1 MASLQRG
8 GLDTLDPRRRR
19 TDTFPCD
26 GPGDVRGA
34 CRVTARLESRLPL
47 PITAAMVRPS
57 VRRRGFTLIE
67 LMVSL
72 AIVVFLASL
81 VTPMVVTAIKREK
94 EQELRTALRQI
105 RQAIDDY
112 KQAGDEGRIA
122 RLPGQTG
129 YPRSLEVLA
138 TGAPD
143 LLDPAGRR
151 LYFLRRVPRDPFFT
165 DERVAAPDTWGRR
178 SYASTPDKPEPG
190 ADVYDVY
197 SLGEGTGINGVPYR
211 QW

>member
-1 MASLQRG
+1 MPVMHRASL
-8 GLDTLDPRRRR
+8 RR
-19 TDTFPCD
+19 T
-26 GPGDVRGA
+26 
-34 CRVTARLESRLPL
+34 
-47 PITAAMVRPS
+47 
-57 VRRRGFTLIE
+57 GFTLVE

-72 AIVVFLASL
+72 VIVVFLASL
-81 VTPMVVTAIKREK
+81 VTPMVITAIKREK

-129 YPRSLEVLA
+129 YPRSLAVLV

-143 LLDPAGRR
+143 ALDPQGRR
-151 LYFLRRVPRDPFFT
+151 LYFLRRIPRDPFFT
-165 DERVAAPDTWGRR
+165 DERVQAEETWGRR
-178 SYASTPDKPEPG
+178 SYASAPEKPEAG

-197 SLGEGTGINGVPYR
+197 PLSDGTGLNGVPYR